1 MALLP
6 RRPFLL
12 PLVLGAVAV
21 LLLALGA
28 QNVAGLDAPQP
39 GLGLKHPLVVG
50 AALALGAFHL
60 GLSALLRR
68 DTPAFH
74 LGMLPVHLA
83 VSFLLDG
90 VHPQL
95 GVGVGGGLAALC
107 IYLALSA
114 WRRGPLTR

>member
-1 MALLP
+1 MIFS
-6 RRPFLL
+6 RNPFLL
-12 PLVLGAVAV
+12 PLILGMVGA
-21 LLLALGA
+21 LLLVIGA
-28 QNVAGLDAPQP
+28 QSVAGLDAPQS
-39 GLGLKHPLVVG
+39 GLGLKHPLIVG
-50 AALALGAFHL
+50 STLTLAAFHVAL
-60 GLSALLRR
+60 MTLLRW

-74 LGMLPVHLA
+74 LGMLPVYLV

-95 GVGVGGGLAALC
+95 GVGVGGGMGALC